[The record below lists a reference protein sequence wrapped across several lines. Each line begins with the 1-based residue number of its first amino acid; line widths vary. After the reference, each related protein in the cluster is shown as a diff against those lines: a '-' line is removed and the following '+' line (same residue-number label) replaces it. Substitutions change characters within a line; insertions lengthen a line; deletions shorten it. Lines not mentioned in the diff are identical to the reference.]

1 MCHPSKNL
9 HGNGKSSS
17 NKKQEI
23 KRNKA
28 SKKSKAKQVEKPCE
42 AQLFFLQNED
52 VLY

>member
-9 HGNGKSSS
+9 HG
-17 NKKQEI
+17 
-23 KRNKA
+23 
-28 SKKSKAKQVEKPCE
+28 KKSKAKQQKQAKIKKSKAKQAEKPCE